1 MLDDPDL
8 LRFTRIPEPVPP
20 GFARAWLERYEEGRH
35 AGNREA
41 FAVVDEA
48 GEFLGIA
55 MAPGIDHETATA
67 ELGYVVGPAARGRG
81 VASEALRQLN
91 RVGVRAAR
99 DSPARATDQRRQPGV
114 EKSGRA
120 LRLHPRRRP
129 PVVLRQA
136 GPARGH
142 RDLVAPRDRSI

>member
-8 LRFTRIPEPVPP
+8 LRFTRLPEPVPP

-41 FAVVDEA
+41 FAVVDEE

-67 ELGYVVGPAARGRG
+67 ELGYVVAPGRTRTRRRERGTPR
-81 VASEALRQLN
+81 AD

-99 DSPARATDQRRQPGV
+99 DS
-114 EKSGRA
+114 SG
-120 LRLHPRRRP
+120 
-129 PVVLRQA
+129 
-136 GPARGH
+136 
-142 RDLVAPRDRSI
+142 SSY